1 MEVTAQMVK
10 ELRTFTGAGIMDCK
24 EALREKAGD
33 FLEAV
38 RFLRERG
45 LASASKK
52 AGRAAS
58 DGQVHALVEPGGR
71 KGVLVEVNC
80 ETDFVA
86 RTEDFQ
92 GLLARV
98 ARHVADEGPGRLPP
112 AAGGEPIQEAVS
124 AAIAKLGENI
134 IVARGDRLE
143 LPAGRAGRVVSYVHP
158 GGRIGVLAE
167 VACQSEAKAGSPG
180 FAEIA
185 KDVAMHVAASAPLYL
200 EPGEIPQ
207 TLLDNERE
215 ILLAQQKDSGKPE
228 NILVKIVEGR
238 FAKYKKEICLL
249 EQPFV
254 KDPDQTVRA
263 MLAGRS
269 KALGEAVSVS
279 RFVRYQLGETA
290 AQAGENG

>member
-10 ELRTFTGAGIMDCK
+10 ELRTLTGAGIMDCK

-33 FLEAV
+33 IQEAV
-38 RFLRERG
+38 RYLREKG

-58 DGQVHALVEPGGR
+58 DGQVHAAIEDGGR
-71 KGVLVEVNC
+71 QGVLVEVNC

-86 RTEDFQ
+86 RTDDFQ

-98 ARHVADEGPGRLPP
+98 ARHVSEKGPGGLPP

-134 IVARGDRLE
+134 VVARGARIE
-143 LPAGRAGRVVSYVHP
+143 LPGGQAGRVVSYVHP

-167 VACQSEAKAGSPG
+167 VACQSEAKASSPE
-180 FAEIA
+180 FAEVA
-185 KDVAMHVAASAPLYL
+185 KDVAMHVAASTPLYL
-200 EPGEIPQ
+200 EPGQIPRS
-207 TLLDNERE
+207 LLDGERE

-228 NILVKIVEGR
+228 HILAKIVEGR
-238 FAKYKKEICLL
+238 LAKYKKEICLL

-254 KDPDQTVRA
+254 RDPDQTVRA
-263 MLAGRS
+263 MLTGRS
-269 KALGEAVSVS
+269 TALGETVSVS

-290 AQAGENG
+290 SQAMENG